1 MDCIVEASVSAL
13 IVLAALFVFYT
24 QQHTPV
30 EQNKGELGRSILE
43 EIALNMSSRR
53 EVLAGNL
60 DNVNRTIAERLKG
73 KNFIFETRVCNLN
86 DACGKS
92 SYTPG
97 NVYSAERVITGSLGV
112 QNSPKKI
119 RLFMWESIR

>member
-1 MDCIVEASVSAL
+1 MERGGWIRIVEASVSAL
-13 IVLAALFVFYT
+13 IVLTALFVFYT

-30 EQNKGELGRSILE
+30 EQDLGEFGRSILE

-60 DNVNRTIAERLKG
+60 NNVNRTIAERLQG
-73 KNFIFETRVCNLN
+73 KNLIFEIRVCNLN

-92 SYTPG
+92 RYTPG
-97 NVYSAERVITGSLGV
+97 NVYSAERVITGSLA
-112 QNSPKKI
+112 KKI
-119 RLFMWESIR
+119 RLFMWRAA